1 MVIVL
6 MTNLATVWK
15 VVVLKQRKAIKKES
29 LLLIERKTLTQL
41 LHENTTYLEK
51 LPVTG

>member
-15 VVVLKQRKAIKKES
+15 VVVLKQRKAIKKRVFAS
-29 LLLIERKTLTQL
+29 
-41 LHENTTYLEK
+41 Y
-51 LPVTG
+51 